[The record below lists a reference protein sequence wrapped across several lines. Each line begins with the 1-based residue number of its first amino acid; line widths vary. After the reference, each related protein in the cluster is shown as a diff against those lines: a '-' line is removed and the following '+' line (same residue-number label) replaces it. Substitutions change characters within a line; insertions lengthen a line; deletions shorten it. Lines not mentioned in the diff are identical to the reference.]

1 MTELAVDLRGGARW
15 PRLGIPGFSYPD
27 LHDALR
33 LADLSAAFDRDLHSA
48 DPALFARFEQHRHE
62 PLTGPAE
69 GDLLVAVSG
78 HLSRFVGKLF
88 GIASDLAA
96 LRAAA
101 GRDAPIFRV
110 KREFV
115 QRRVFRKGAANRPSA
130 DEFPAL
136 DDQVEPLFA
145 AAAARDVRA
154 SAAAGDPELV
164 VALVVETLLDAQAAP
179 GRFRE
184 LCEAMARGL
193 ADRGEHPER
202 TRQLFAAAPALA
214 ETLLDLFDR
223 WCFAA
228 TLHPQGR
235 HRTHGWSLLKLPR
248 ALDFQQL
255 VPLRRSKPYELEGLP
270 EHQRRRDGFGLTDP
284 RATPREVRS
293 EVDYC
298 IYCHAREKDSCST
311 GFREKDSDR
320 YKKNPLGIPLTGC
333 PLEERISEMHL
344 KAREGDMLA
353 ALALVCIDNPMAPGT
368 GHRICNDCMKA
379 CVYQKQDP
387 VNIPQIETRVLTDAL
402 RLPWGFEIWSLLTR
416 WNPLRVDRPH
426 PRPYT
431 GVDVLVVGMG
441 PAGYTLAHHLL
452 NEGFG
457 VVGIDGLKIEPLDP
471 ELQSCSRAVEDY
483 DEVFGSPL
491 DERILSGFGGVSEYG
506 ITVRW
511 DKSFLDV
518 LHLNLARRKHFKLY
532 GGTRFGGTITVDDA
546 WALGFRHVALA
557 AGAGRPTIIGLK
569 NNLLRGVRK
578 ASDFLMALQLTG
590 AFKDDAL
597 ANLQVRLPAIV
608 IGGGLTAIDAATELK
623 AYYPAQVEKL
633 LDRHEVLCESAGEEM
648 VFSVLDPEER
658 HVYAELLDHGRAVRA
673 ERERARGA
681 GEEPD
686 FSRLVAQWGGVTIAY
701 RKGLADSPAYRL
713 NHEEVAKCLEEGIAF
728 AEGLSPVEA
737 VPDQHG
743 AVKAVRFALQ
753 KQVDGKWRDAGE
765 AVELPA
771 RTVCIAAGTS
781 PNVTLEKESPGAF
794 ELDEAHGSF
803 RPYRL
808 QNGQLVPAVVTDD
821 LSGEPGFFTSYS
833 KDGRLVSFFGDNH
846 PTYAGSVVKAMASA
860 KDGHP
865 HIAALFAQ
873 ELSRT
878 DAAVRSGSYDAR
890 GAQARWRALTARLDD
905 ELGATVHE
913 VRRLTPTIV
922 EVVVRAKAAAR
933 RFQPGQFYRLQNYE
947 SLCARVDGTKL
958 LMEGIALTGAWVDRE
973 KGLLSLIVL
982 EMGSS
987 SRLCAL
993 LEPGEPVVVMGPTG
1007 APSTIPRGEDV
1018 VLCGGGLGN
1027 AVLFSISKALRA
1039 NGCRVV
1045 YFAGYKHAQDVFKRD
1060 EIEEATDV
1068 VVWSTDAGGA
1078 PEPRRPQ
1085 DRAFSG
1091 NIVQA
1096 MVAYATGKLGE
1107 PPIPFANVRRI
1118 IAIGSDR
1125 MMAAVTR
1132 ARHDVLKPLLPHD
1145 HVGIASINSP
1155 MQCMMKEICAQCLQ
1169 KHRDPQTGKESIV
1182 FTCFDQ
1188 DQPMDRVDW
1197 DNLRARLRSN
1207 SLQEKLSALWLDRLL
1222 AMSNLPRV

>member
-1 MTELAVDLRGGARW
+1 M
-15 PRLGIPGFSYPD
+15 
-27 LHDALR
+27 
-33 LADLSAAFDRDLHSA
+33 
-48 DPALFARFEQHRHE
+48 
-62 PLTGPAE
+62 
-69 GDLLVAVSG
+69 
-78 HLSRFVGKLF
+78 
-88 GIASDLAA
+88 
-96 LRAAA
+96 
-101 GRDAPIFRV
+101 
-110 KREFV
+110 
-115 QRRVFRKGAANRPSA
+115 
-130 DEFPAL
+130 
-136 DDQVEPLFA
+136 VEI
-145 AAAARDVRA
+145 
-154 SAAAGDPELV
+154 
-164 VALVVETLLDAQAAP
+164 LLDANGSP
-179 GRFRE
+179 EPFRA
-184 LCEAMARGL
+184 LCQAMARGL
-193 ADRGEHPER
+193 ADRGEEPQRARELIEARPE
-202 TRQLFAAAPALA
+202 LA
-214 ETLLDLFDR
+214 DALLDLFDR

-228 TLHPQGR
+228 TQNPQGR
-235 HRTHGWSLLKLPR
+235 HRTRGWSLLRLPH
-248 ALDFQQL
+248 ALDFQAL
-255 VPLRRSKPYELEGLP
+255 VPLRRRKPYEISGHE

-284 RATPREVRS
+284 RASPREVRS
-293 EVDYC
+293 EIDYC
-298 IYCHAREKDSCST
+298 IYCHGREKDSCSR
-311 GFREKDSDR
+311 GFQEKESER
-320 YKKNPLGIPLTGC
+320 YRKNPLGIPLTGC

-344 KAREGDMLA
+344 KAREGDLVA

-379 CVYQKQDP
+379 CVYQKQEP

-402 RLPWGFEIWSLLTR
+402 RLPWGYEIWSLLTR
-416 WNPLRVDRPH
+416 WNPMRVQRPH
-426 PRPYT
+426 PRPYC
-431 GVDVLVVGMG
+431 GIDVLVVGMG

-457 VVGIDGLKIEPLDP
+457 VVGVDGLKIEPLDP
-471 ELQSCSRAVEDY
+471 ELVSGKRAIEVY
-483 DEVFGSPL
+483 DDEFGTPL
-491 DERILSGFGGVSEYG
+491 GERVLSGFGGVSEYG

-518 LHLNLARRKHFKLY
+518 LHLNLARRKHFRLY
-532 GGTRFGGTITVDDA
+532 GGTRFGGTITVEDA

-590 AFKDDAL
+590 AFKESAL
-597 ANLQVRLPAIV
+597 ANLQVRLPAVV

-623 AYYPAQVEKL
+623 AYYPVQVEKL
-633 LDRHEVLCESAGEEM
+633 LDRHEALCESAGEEM
-648 VFSVLDPEER
+648 VFSVLDAEER
-658 HVYAELLDHGRAVRA
+658 HVYAELLEHGRSVRA

-686 FSRLVAQWGGVTIAY
+686 FTRLVEQWGGVTIAY
-701 RKGLADSPAYRL
+701 RKGLTDSPAYRL
-713 NHEEVAKCLEEGIAF
+713 NHEEVAKCLEEGIVF

-753 KQVDGKWRDAGE
+753 KQVDGKWHDAGE
-765 AVELPA
+765 LLEVPA

-781 PNVTLEKESPGAF
+781 PNVTLEKESPGGF
-794 ELDEAHGSF
+794 ELDPDHGSF

-808 QNGQLVPAVVTDD
+808 EDGRLVPAAVTDD

-833 KDGRLVSFFGDNH
+833 KDGKLVSFFGDNH

-865 HIAALFAQ
+865 LIGKLFAE

-878 DAAVRSGSYDAR
+878 DAAVRASAYDAR
-890 GAQARWRALTARLDD
+890 AAQAKWHALTSRLDD
-905 ELGATVHE
+905 ELGATVHQ

-947 SLCARVDGTKL
+947 SLCARIGGTKL
-958 LMEGIALTGAWVDRE
+958 LMEGLALTGAWVDRE

-1078 PEPRRPQ
+1078 PQPRRPQ

-1096 MVAYATGKLGE
+1096 MLAYATGKLGP
-1107 PPIPFANVRRI
+1107 PPIPFTGVRRI

-1125 MMAAVTR
+1125 MMAAVTK
-1132 ARHDVLKPLLPHD
+1132 ARRDVLKPLLPAD

-1169 KHRDPQTGKESIV
+1169 KHRDPVTGKESIV

-1197 DNLRARLRSN
+1197 ENLRARLRTN

-1222 AMSNLPRV
+1222 VASNLRHV